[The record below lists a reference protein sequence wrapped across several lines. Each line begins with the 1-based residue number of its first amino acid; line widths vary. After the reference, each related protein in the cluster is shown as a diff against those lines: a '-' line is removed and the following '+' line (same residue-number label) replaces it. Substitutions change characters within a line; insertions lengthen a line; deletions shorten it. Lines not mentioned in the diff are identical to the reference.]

1 MPTLRASKSNEPEL
15 RLRHTQGFTAAQ
27 LSTEPV
33 GKILAEEP
41 AAGGIDIGKLL
52 TLLPILR
59 KCIYKT
65 FHISRVPASGSKQG
79 E

>member
-1 MPTLRASKSNEPEL
+1 MRACKSNECEL
-15 RLRHTQGFTAAQ
+15 RHRNTQGFTAAQ

-65 FHISRVPASGSKQG
+65 FHVSRVPASGSKQG
-79 E
+79 G